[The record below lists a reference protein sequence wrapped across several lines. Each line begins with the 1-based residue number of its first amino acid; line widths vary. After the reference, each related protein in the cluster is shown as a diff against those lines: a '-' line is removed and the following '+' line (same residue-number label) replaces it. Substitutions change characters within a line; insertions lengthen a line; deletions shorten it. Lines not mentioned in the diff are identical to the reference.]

1 METKKYE
8 NYEDMLK
15 AAREEYLAKV
25 PEGMKEVA
33 SGQID
38 MVLDGIREMAEKN
51 PAFAEKLLLPWK
63 SFEKCYKYM
72 KKKAYEMST
81 NKKTCV
87 VVSTLL
93 FDWVNEYYMLDDK
106 AEWEEKQ
113 KEQQK
118 KKEESEKK
126 SIRES
131 VEADRE
137 VYKQLYGDAD
147 DSVSS
152 NSPAPAKPV
161 VTKIAKTKYDCDGQL
176 DLFGL
181 AMA

>member
-8 NYEDMLK
+8 NYEDMLE
-15 AAREEYLAKV
+15 AAREEYIAKV
-25 PEGMKEVA
+25 PERMKEVA
-33 SGQID
+33 TGQID

-51 PAFAEKLLLPWK
+51 TAFAKKLLLPWK
-63 SFEKCYKYM
+63 SFEKCYNYM
-72 KKKAYEMST
+72 EKKAYEMST

-93 FDWVNEYYMLDDK
+93 FDWINEYYMLDDK
-106 AEWEEKQ
+106 AEWEE
-113 KEQQK
+113 QQK

-126 SIRES
+126 KDIRES
-131 VEADRE
+131 VETDME

-152 NSPAPAKPV
+152 NVPAPAKEKPIV
-161 VTKIAKTKYDCDGQL
+161 SKIAKTKYDCEGQL

>member
-63 SFEKCYKYM
+63 SFEKCYNYM
-72 KKKAYEMST
+72 EKKAYEMST

-93 FDWVNEYYMLDDK
+93 FDWINEYYMLDDR

-113 KEQQK
+113 K
-118 KKEESEKK
+118 KKEAEK

-131 VEADRE
+131 VEADSE

>member
-1 METKKYE
+1 METKYE

-63 SFEKCYKYM
+63 SFKRCYKYM
-72 KKKAYEMST
+72 EKKAYEMST

-118 KKEESEKK
+118 KKEES
-126 SIRES
+126 
-131 VEADRE
+131 VEADME

-152 NSPAPAKPV
+152 NSPAPAKAKPIV
-161 VTKIAKTKYDCDGQL
+161 SKIAKTKYDCEGQL

>member
-1 METKKYE
+1 METKYE
-8 NYEDMLK
+8 NYEDMLE
-15 AAREEYLAKV
+15 ASREEYLAKV

-33 SGQID
+33 TGQID

-51 PAFAEKLLLPWK
+51 TAFADKLLLPWK
-63 SFEKCYKYM
+63 SFEKCYNYM
-72 KKKAYEMST
+72 EKKAFKMST

-93 FDWVNEYYMLDDK
+93 FDWINEYYMLDDR

-113 KEQQK
+113 K
-118 KKEESEKK
+118 KKEAEK
-126 SIRES
+126 S
-131 VEADRE
+131 VEADME

>member
-72 KKKAYEMST
+72 EKKAYEMST

-93 FDWVNEYYMLDDK
+93 LTGSMSIICLMTKLNG
-106 AEWEEKQ
+106 
-113 KEQQK
+113 
-118 KKEESEKK
+118 KK
-126 SIRES
+126 SR
-131 VEADRE
+131 
-137 VYKQLYGDAD
+137 K
-147 DSVSS
+147 S
-152 NSPAPAKPV
+152 NRKRKKNPKRNLSENP
-161 VTKIAKTKYDCDGQL
+161 
-176 DLFGL
+176 
-181 AMA
+181 